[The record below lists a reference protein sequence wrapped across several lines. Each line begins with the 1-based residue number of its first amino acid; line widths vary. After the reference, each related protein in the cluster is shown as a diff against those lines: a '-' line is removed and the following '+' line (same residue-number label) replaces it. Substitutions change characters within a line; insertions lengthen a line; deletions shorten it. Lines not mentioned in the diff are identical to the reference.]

1 VIPVSRQIIDY
12 VLAAVTA
19 EALAAMPSLISSQ
32 IHVLDE
38 TQPNPESLPDIEVW
52 LGDDHP
58 KEETG
63 EDSAGGE
70 DRILTFCVAIAAKSL
85 AEADT
90 DVLAMAVRK
99 AVLGGLPCL
108 GGLALHVSWGPQ
120 EWGIGATSTPTVF
133 TKLTFTATYYW
144 SPEW

>member
-1 VIPVSRQIIDY
+1 VIPVSRRIIDY

-19 EALAAMPSLISSQ
+19 EALAAVPGLTASQ
-32 IHVLDE
+32 VHALDE
-38 TQPNPESLPDIEVW
+38 TQPDPRSLPDVQVW
-52 LGDDHP
+52 PVDDVP
-58 KEETG
+58 KEEDG
-63 EDSAGGE
+63 EDSAGGQ
-70 DRILTFCVAIAAKSL
+70 DRRLTFAVAISAKSL
-85 AEADT
+85 VEADT

-108 GGLALHVSWGPQ
+108 GGLASHVTWGPQ
-120 EWGIGATSTPTVF
+120 EWGIGATSTPTVS